1 MREVPEEESRS
12 LTASSS
18 QSLTAEGRWGLI
30 RDVCQKHRGEVLEIN
45 GSWRYLYT
53 PFPTEDKLFHA
64 QYCLTYE
71 EAKVRTTWTGKGKP
85 ASGGKGVGKPA
96 SRSKGKPASG
106 GNGENTFL
114 ARDVN
119 GAGHWRE
126 VAARWQL
133 ASSLAAAPASDRLG
147 NARAAAPTCLAENRS
162 VWCARR
168 CGEVLQEGLCLGIPQ
183 PGNSLGQFRIV
194 RSDLLCT
201 AQPTRH
207 DGSPRGGAMQRRVGV
222 TSWPLAAM
230 SSIAEP

>member
-1 MREVPEEESRS
+1 M
-12 LTASSS
+12 
-18 QSLTAEGRWGLI
+18 
-30 RDVCQKHRGEVLEIN
+30 
-45 GSWRYLYT
+45 
-53 PFPTEDKLFHA
+53 
-64 QYCLTYE
+64 
-71 EAKVRTTWTGKGKP
+71 RTTWTGKGKP

-168 CGEVLQEGLCLGIPQ
+168 CGEVLQEGLSLGIPQ

-207 DGSPRGGAMQRRVGV
+207 DGSPRGAAMQRRVVGAEGGKLATGSHELSCGAVRWAQLRRGRTAGTVQCRRNRGQCWHGV
-222 TSWPLAAM
+222 PC
-230 SSIAEP
+230 